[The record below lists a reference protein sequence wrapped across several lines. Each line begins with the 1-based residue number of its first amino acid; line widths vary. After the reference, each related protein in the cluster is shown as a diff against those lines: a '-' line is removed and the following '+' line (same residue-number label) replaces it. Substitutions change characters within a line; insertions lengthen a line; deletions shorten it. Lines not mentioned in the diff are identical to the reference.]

1 MWDEQRACMSN
12 IQRFDKVEA
21 IDRQDSEFS
30 GVVFCGNVNVIPHN
44 KKTCFWFIFEHASNS
59 HRNHTPSPTHDHFP
73 CFHDIYIYIWRRS
86 NALDILSSKGWFESR
101 HILHIFAMFQYHH
114 HYLISWFRYTILYVM
129 FVLRYIQLLWGEVTN
144 FVFGSVFF
152 FCVFCSP
159 VDGFDY
165 ITLLGTLRV
174 DARYNAN

>member
-73 CFHDIYIYIWRRS
+73 CFHDIYIFGEGQTLWISCQARVGLNHVISCIFSRCS
-86 NALDILSSKGWFESR
+86 NIIIIILSVDFGTRFCTWCSFCGTSNFCEAKLR
-101 HILHIFAMFQYHH
+101 ILFLAQ
-114 HYLISWFRYTILYVM
+114 
-129 FVLRYIQLLWGEVTN
+129 
-144 FVFGSVFF
+144 FF
-152 FCVFCSP
+152 FLCILFT
-159 VDGFDY
+159 GWW
-165 ITLLGTLRV
+165 IWLHNII
-174 DARYNAN
+174 RYVEGRRTI